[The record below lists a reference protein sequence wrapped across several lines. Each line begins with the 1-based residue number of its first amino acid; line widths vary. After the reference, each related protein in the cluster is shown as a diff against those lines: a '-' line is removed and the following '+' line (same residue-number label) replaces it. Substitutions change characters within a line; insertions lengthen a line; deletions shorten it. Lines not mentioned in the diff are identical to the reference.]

1 MIMLSRWFLASLA
14 LFVLVA
20 IGTTYVS
27 IERERLFPEKVPTH
41 WGPNGKPD
49 AFTSREALLP
59 MLWIMPSILLGL
71 VLLGRALPWMSPN
84 DYTIETFRPTY
95 EYVFFLVTLLLAY
108 LHTVILLTQ
117 MQILTDVSRCLV
129 GGLFVLFAAMGNVM
143 GKVRKNFFVGI
154 RTPWTL
160 ASDTVWEA
168 THRVGAWCF
177 VGIGLLG
184 LALLFTPLPAIWLL
198 ALVVVLPL
206 IPVFYSLWLYK
217 RLQAEGRLEKPEANG

>member
-1 MIMLSRWFLASLA
+1 MFSRWFLASL
-14 LFVLVA
+14 VLVLLVSL
-20 IGTTYVS
+20 GTTYVS
-27 IERERLFPEKVPTH
+27 LQSEHLFPEKVPTH

-49 AFTSREALLP
+49 AYTPREAILP
-59 MLWIMPSILLGL
+59 MLWVMPAFIVGM
-71 VLLGRALPWMSPN
+71 VLLSRALPWLSPN
-84 DYTIETFRPTY
+84 NYTVESFRPTY
-95 EYVFFLVTLLLAY
+95 EYIFFLVTLLLTY

-117 MQILTDVSRCLV
+117 MQILTDIARCLV
-129 GGLFVLFAAMGNVM
+129 GGIFVLFAAMGNVM

-177 VGIGLLG
+177 VGMGVLG
-184 LALLFTPLPAIWLL
+184 LVLLFTPLSPLWLL
-198 ALVVVLPL
+198 ALVVAMPL

-217 RLQAEGRLEKPEANG
+217 RLESQGRLEKPEVPH